1 MMFAGIDFKIAED
14 GTWYCLE
21 VNPMPSFI
29 PYQWATG
36 QPIAEALVDA
46 FARRAALQPAP

>member
-1 MMFAGIDFKIAED
+1 MA
-14 GTWYCLE
+14 LE

-36 QPIAEALVDA
+36 QPIAEEVLGA
-46 FARRAALQPAP
+46 FAAHAAAAGAVGH